1 MPQFTSPRPLQLTL
15 RKPRNPLVAP
25 AMKRHAGR
33 HQAPQDA
40 RSLRQKT
47 RLDLRHLLRER
58 FPDDSP

>member
-1 MPQFTSPRPLQLTL
+1 MPQYTSPRAMTLTL

-33 HQAPQDA
+33 HQSPKNAQA
-40 RSLRQKT
+40 QRQQA